1 MEEETKQEE
10 TQEEAQEPVKD
21 EAQEETSETVKDTA
35 PEAEKEK
42 PLDKMTAKE
51 LREIALEIPGISGVH
66 AMKKEELLA
75 EIKEA
80 RGIVDEEP
88 AKKKKKISPK
98 KEVNAKELKAKVA
111 KLLEEKRA
119 LPSEGNRKKRN
130 VLRRRIN
137 RLKKQTR
144 KVA

>member
-1 MEEETKQEE
+1 MDEEIKNEE

-21 EAQEETSETVKDTA
+21 EVEKESAEETKEKASKD
-35 PEAEKEK
+35 EKEK
-42 PLDKMTAKE
+42 PLDKMTVKE

-66 AMKKEELLA
+66 AMKKEELLVA
-75 EIKEA
+75 VKED
-80 RGIVDEEP
+80 RGIVDEAP
-88 AKKKKKISPK
+88 PKKKKTAPGKAFS
-98 KEVNAKELKAKVA
+98 VKELKTKIAE
-111 KLLEEKRA
+111 LLEEKRS
-119 LPSEGNRKKRN
+119 LPAETDRKKRN